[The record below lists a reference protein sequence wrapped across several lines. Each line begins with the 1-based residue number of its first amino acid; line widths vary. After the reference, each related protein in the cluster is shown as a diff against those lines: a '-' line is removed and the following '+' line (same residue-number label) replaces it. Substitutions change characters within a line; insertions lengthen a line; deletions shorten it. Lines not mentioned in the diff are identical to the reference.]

1 MQNKIINYFSG
12 KKNDTKKNRLAHTVT
27 AVGVLGEASNERNEM
42 LKNYYE
48 AKLNH
53 LKTMEKLKERSVIA
67 KEKIANALQKLITG
81 TDENE

>member
-1 MQNKIINYFSG
+1 
-12 KKNDTKKNRLAHTVT
+12 LARTVT